1 MTNPRPASKM
11 APPDFRITPDAAD
24 GSALRSL
31 VDLLPAP
38 ALLLDG
44 EGIVIHV
51 NPALVE
57 VLGGPGLAG
66 QSFASVLHGEDAPAA
81 AEWRSAAA
89 RGRAEVVL
97 RVRHQDGSWRDLELV
112 AAPLA
117 GPEERARVIVE
128 ARDVTERRRAEEAL
142 RRSEERYAL
151 AARGADDGIWDWD
164 LAADRVD
171 YSPRW
176 KAMVGA
182 EGEHVSDRPSEWFDR
197 VHPEDLDAL
206 RADIAAHLQGE
217 STRFHSEHRLL
228 GRDGSHV
235 WVLSRGAAVR
245 DENGKARR
253 LTGMTTDIT
262 ERKAG
267 EQLLHHLA
275 VHDALTGLPNRK
287 AFLDRLFRSLR
298 RAQRA
303 GGYQFAVLFL
313 DLDRFKLVND
323 SLGHVTGDQLLVALA
338 ARLNDCLRP
347 GDLVAHLGGDE
358 FGLLVDH
365 IQSALDAGHVAERVQ
380 KELSAPFKVGGHEVF
395 ASASIGIAFSA
406 SGYERP
412 EDLLRDADTAM
423 YRAKSLGSGRTQI
436 FDQQMHAQA
445 MARFTLESDLRRAQ
459 ERHELVLHYQPIVSL
474 GTGRIS
480 GFEALVRWNH
490 PTRGLLGPAEFLPVA
505 EETGMVMPL
514 TAWVLKEA
522 CTQLRAWHQ
531 LPGAAHLS
539 ISVNLARPDVAQ
551 PEVVEA
557 VWEALAGAGLEGRHL
572 RLEITESTIMKDL
585 EGVIPLLVA
594 LKELGIGIH
603 IDDFGTG
610 YSSLSYL
617 HRLPTD
623 ALKVDRSFVSRAES
637 PADAAIVRTIVE
649 LAHNLDRQVIAE
661 GVETASQLA
670 LLRSLRCEYGQGFYF
685 ARPLPP
691 SEIEALLAA
700 NPSW

>member
-1 MTNPRPASKM
+1 MTKP
-11 APPDFRITPDAAD
+11 
-24 GSALRSL
+24 L
-31 VDLLPAP
+31 AP
-38 ALLLDG
+38 AAVRAFADRMPGPVLLLDAAG
-44 EGIVIHV
+44 VVIHC
-51 NPALVE
+51 NLAFASALGAAPHE
-57 VLGGPGLAG
+57 LAG
-66 QSFASVLHGEDAPAA
+66 RELLGLVHPGDGPAA
-81 AEWRSAAA
+81 RQWLEAAA
-89 RGRAEVVL
+89 QGRAEATL
-97 RVRHQDGSWRDLELV
+97 RVRHADGSWRSLDAL

-117 GPEERARVIVE
+117 ASKDGARVIVE
-128 ARDVTERRRAEEAL
+128 ARDVTERRRSEEAL

-151 AARGADDGIWDWD
+151 ATRGADDGIWDWD
-164 LAADRVD
+164 LAADRID

-182 EGEHVSDRPSEWFDR
+182 DEDQVGDRPAEWFDR
-197 VHPEDLDAL
+197 VHPEDVDAL
-206 RADIAAHLQGE
+206 KADIAAHLQGE

-245 DENGKARR
+245 DEKGKVVR

-267 EQLLHHLA
+267 EQVLQHMA
-275 VHDALTGLPNRK
+275 GHDALTGLPNRK

-298 RAQRA
+298 RAQR

-323 SLGHVTGDQLLVALA
+323 SLGHVVGDQLLVALA
-338 ARLNDCLRP
+338 ERLTECLRP

-365 IQSALDAGHVAERVQ
+365 IQSPTDASHVADRVQ
-380 KELSAPFKVGGHEVF
+380 ASVSMPFQVGGQEVF
-395 ASASIGIAFSA
+395 TSASIGIAFSA
-406 SGYERP
+406 SGYDRP
-412 EDLLRDADTAM
+412 EELLRDADTAM
-423 YRAKSLGSGRTQI
+423 YRAKGLGSGRTQI
-436 FDQQMHAQA
+436 FDREMHARA
-445 MARFTLESDLRRAQ
+445 LARLTLETDLRRAL
-459 ERHELVLHYQPIVSL
+459 ERSEFRLHYQPIVSL
-474 GTGRIS
+474 LTGRIS

-490 PTRGLLGPAEFLPVA
+490 PVRGLLAPAEFLAVA
-505 EETGMVMPL
+505 EETGIVVPM

-522 CTQLRAWHQ
+522 CTQVRAWQ
-531 LPGAAHLS
+531 RLPGGAGLT
-539 ISVNLARPDVAQ
+539 ISVNLASPDVAQ

-557 VWEALAGAGLEGRHL
+557 VWEALARSGLEGRHL
-572 RLEITESTIMKDL
+572 RLEITESTIMEDL

-594 LKELGIGIH
+594 LKQLGIGIH

-623 ALKVDRSFVSRAES
+623 ALKVDRSFVGRSES

-649 LAHNLDRQVIAE
+649 LAHNLDREVIAE
-661 GVETASQLA
+661 GIETPRQLSF
-670 LLRSLRCEYGQGFYF
+670 LRTLHCEYGQGFHF
-685 ARPLPP
+685 APPLAPP
-691 SEIEALLAA
+691 EAEALLAA
-700 NPSW
+700 TPSW

>member
-1 MTNPRPASKM
+1 MTKSFRKKDIAPGPEEPSVLRHLCDRLPGM
-11 APPDFRITPDAAD
+11 AALLDAD
-24 GSALRSL
+24 GLVVHANAAFAAVVGGSAGSL
-31 VDLLPAP
+31 VGRKLIEMAHP
-38 ALLLDG
+38 
-44 EGIVIHV
+44 
-51 NPALVE
+51 
-57 VLGGPGLAG
+57 
-66 QSFASVLHGEDAPAA
+66 EDAGALA
-81 AEWRSAAA
+81 DCLRVAVDT
-89 RGRAEVVL
+89 RAEAAF
-97 RVRHQDGSWRDLELV
+97 RVTAGDGSWRNLELA
-112 AAPLA
+112 AAPLVVPGDPVA
-117 GPEERARVIVE
+117 VIAE
-128 ARDVTERRRAEEAL
+128 ARDVTERRREDAAL

-151 AARGADDGIWDWD
+151 ATRGADDGIWDWD
-164 LAADRVD
+164 LAADRIE

-182 EGEHVSDRPSEWFDR
+182 EEDQISDRPSEWFDR

-217 STRFHSEHRLL
+217 STRFHNEHRLL

-235 WVLSRGAAVR
+235 WVLSRGAAIR
-245 DENGKARR
+245 DEQGQARR
-253 LTGMTTDIT
+253 LTGTTTDIT
-262 ERKAG
+262 ERKAA
-267 EQLLHHLA
+267 EQLLQHLA

-303 GGYQFAVLFL
+303 GGYQFAILFL

-323 SLGHVTGDQLLVALA
+323 SLGHVTGDQLLISLA
-338 ARLNDCLRP
+338 ARLTDCLRP

-365 IQSALDAGHVAERVQ
+365 LQSPFDASHVAERVQ
-380 KELSAPFKVGGHEVF
+380 KALTAPFKVGGQEVF
-395 ASASIGIAFSA
+395 ASASIGVAFSA

-436 FDQQMHAQA
+436 FDQEMHTRAL
-445 MARFTLESDLRRAQ
+445 ARFMLETDLRRAL
-459 ERHELVLHYQPIVSL
+459 ERREFCLRYQPVVSL
-474 GTGRIS
+474 RTGRIG

-490 PTRGLLGPAEFLPVA
+490 PERGLLLPADFLSVA
-505 EETGMVMPL
+505 EETGVVVPM
-514 TAWVLKEA
+514 TSWILKEA
-522 CTQLRAWHQ
+522 CSQIRAWQ
-531 LPGAAHLS
+531 ALPGGASLS
-539 ISVNLARPDVAQ
+539 ISVNLASPDVAQ

-557 VWEALAGAGLEGRHL
+557 VWEALSASGLAGRHL

-585 EGVIPLLVA
+585 EGVIPLLLA
-594 LKELGIGIH
+594 LKDLGIGID

-623 ALKVDRSFVSRAES
+623 ALKVDRSFVGRSES
-637 PADAAIVRTIVE
+637 PGEAAIVRTIVE
-649 LAHNLDRQVIAE
+649 LAHSLDRQVIAE
-661 GVETASQLA
+661 GIETAAQLS
-670 LLRSLRCEYGQGFYF
+670 LLRSLRCEYGQGFHF
-685 ARPLPP
+685 SRPLTPGDA
-691 SEIEALLAA
+691 EALIVR